1 MGEHARH
8 LKGIM
13 IEFLQMG
20 GYAIYVW
27 SAYAV
32 SAAALVITVVVP
44 LRRRVRMIRELGATA
59 AQRDNLQP

>member
-1 MGEHARH
+1 MT
-8 LKGIM
+8 
-13 IEFLQMG
+13 EFLHMG
-20 GYAIYVW
+20 GYAFYVC

-32 SAAALVITVVVP
+32 TAAALVITVVVP